1 MPQGTPSAPP
11 GLAAFLTGL
20 IDYAGLF
27 PPARLPLS
35 EAAPN
40 FAAYRR
46 GADAWMLGRFICPA
60 ARLRELAPYT
70 DLFTPEDPFPVAAL
84 GTGGP
89 DAEAFLAALSADLRA
104 VEAFEAE
111 HPHRVRADVLEVRLP
126 DPVAEAGGPAL
137 AGALRQMEEGLAD
150 AEARFERVYVEFP
163 LAGEWRATIGEGVA
177 ALARAGGPVPV
188 GLKLRCGGLTPDA
201 FPTAEQVAFVI
212 AQCRD
217 ARLPFKATAGL
228 HHPFRFHDRDLEVTR
243 HGFVN
248 VFGAAVLAHALDLS
262 EAALRQVLRSEQPKA
277 FSFDEGFAFQ
287 DLSASVSQVEAA
299 RRALGHSYGSCSFD
313 EPRDDLRA
321 LGLL

>member
-1 MPQGTPSAPP
+1 MIQGTPSASP
-11 GLAAFLTGL
+11 GLAAFLAGL

-40 FAAYRR
+40 YAAYRR
-46 GADAWMLGRFICPA
+46 SSDAWMLGRFICPA
-60 ARLRELAPYT
+60 ARLRELSPYT
-70 DLFTPEDPFPVAAL
+70 DLLAEEEPVPVAVLA
-84 GTGGP
+84 TGGA
-89 DAEAFLAALSADLRA
+89 DAEGSLAALTADVRA
-104 VEAFEAE
+104 VEAFEAR

-137 AGALRQMEEGLAD
+137 AAALRQMEERLAN
-150 AEARFERVYVEFP
+150 EGARFERAYVEFP
-163 LAGEWRATIGEGVA
+163 LAGEWRSTVGEGVA
-177 ALARAGGPVPV
+177 ALARADGPVPL

-201 FPTAEQVAFVI
+201 FPTAEQVAYVI

-287 DLSASVSQVEAA
+287 DLSASVAQVEAA

-313 EPRDDLRA
+313 EPREDLRA